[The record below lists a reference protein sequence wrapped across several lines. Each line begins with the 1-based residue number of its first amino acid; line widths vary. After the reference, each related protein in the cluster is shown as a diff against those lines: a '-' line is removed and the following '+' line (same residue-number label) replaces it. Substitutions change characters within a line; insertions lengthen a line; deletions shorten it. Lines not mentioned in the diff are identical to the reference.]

1 MTQPTDEPT
10 APTASGA
17 VFDRALAEA
26 VVEIEDHAAASG
38 WHGQARLFAL
48 VDTREL
54 AVREPALAAALGLE
68 TEAADGSLTPVEQDL
83 EPGQQ
88 LEQVLEQIGWPEE
101 VTGCAVVVERLV
113 LPPAV
118 EGEIPE
124 GLEEA
129 QAFAADHPD
138 RQEVRIVAGV
148 TRGGASWCTLRLR
161 EHDRAED
168 VIGGVDLV
176 PALLALLHSTLEDE
190 A

>member
-1 MTQPTDEPT
+1 MTQPSDQPT
-10 APTASGA
+10 PEGA
-17 VFDRALAEA
+17 FDRALAEA
-26 VVEIEDHAAASG
+26 VVEIEDHAAEAG
-38 WHGQARLFAL
+38 WDGQARLFAL
-48 VDTREL
+48 VDTQAL
-54 AVREPALAAALGLE
+54 AAAEPALAEALGLD
-68 TEAADGSLTPVEQDL
+68 AAAEGLTPVEQDL

-101 VTGCAVVVERLV
+101 VAGCAVVVERLV

-118 EGEIPE
+118 EGEVPE

-129 QAFAADHPD
+129 RAFAADHPD

-148 TRGGASWCTLRLR
+148 NRAGASWCTLRLR
-161 EHDRAED
+161 EHDRTED

-176 PALLALLHSTLEDE
+176 PALLALLHGTLEDE

>member
-1 MTQPTDEPT
+1 MTELNDP
-10 APTASGA
+10 S
-17 VFDRALAEA
+17 FDPALAAA
-26 VVEIEDHAAASG
+26 VVEIEEHAAETG

-54 AVREPALAAALGLE
+54 AAREPALAAALGLD
-68 TEAADGSLTPVEQDL
+68 AADADGSLTPIEQDL

-88 LEQVLEQIGWPEE
+88 LEQVLEQIGWPPE
-101 VTGCAVVVERLV
+101 VTGCAAIVERLV

-118 EGEIPE
+118 EGEVPE

-138 RQEVRIVAGV
+138 RQEVRIVAGI
-148 TRGGASWCTLRLR
+148 TRAGATWCTLRLR
-161 EHDRAED
+161 EHDRTED

-176 PALLALLHSTLEDE
+176 PALLALLGTTLEDE

>member
-1 MTQPTDEPT
+1 MTQPTDQPT
-10 APTASGA
+10 PPA
-17 VFDRALAEA
+17 VFDQALAEA
-26 VVEIEDHAAASG
+26 VVEIEDHAAESG
-38 WHGQARLFAL
+38 WDGQARLFAL
-48 VDTREL
+48 VDTGEL
-54 AVREPALAAALGLE
+54 AAREPALAAALGLDPDAE
-68 TEAADGSLTPVEQDL
+68 GLTPVEQDL

-101 VTGCAVVVERLV
+101 VAGCAVVVERLV

-118 EGEIPE
+118 EGQVPE

-148 TRGGASWCTLRLR
+148 NRAGASWCTLRLR
-161 EHDRAED
+161 EHDRTED

>member
-1 MTQPTDEPT
+1 MTEM
-10 APTASGA
+10 
-17 VFDRALAEA
+17 FDAIQDPSFDPALAAA
-26 VVEIEDHAAASG
+26 VVEIEEHAAEAG
-38 WHGQARLFAL
+38 WNGQSRLFAL

-54 AVREPALAAALGLE
+54 TAREPELAAALGLDE
-68 TEAADGSLTPVEQDL
+68 ADGSLTPVEQDL

-88 LEQVLEQIGWPEE
+88 LEQVLEQIGWPPE
-101 VTGCAVVVERLV
+101 VTGCAAIVERLV

-118 EGEIPE
+118 EGQVPE

-138 RQEVRIVAGV
+138 RQEVRIVAGI
-148 TRGGASWCTLRLR
+148 TRAGATWCTLRLR
-161 EHDRAED
+161 EHDRTED

-176 PALLALLHSTLEDE
+176 PALLALLGTTLEDE

>member
-1 MTQPTDEPT
+1 MTQPTDQPT
-10 APTASGA
+10 TDPA
-17 VFDRALAEA
+17 FDRALAEA
-26 VVEIEDHAAASG
+26 VVEIEDHAAEAG
-38 WHGQARLFAL
+38 WQGQARLFAL
-48 VDTREL
+48 VDTEAL
-54 AVREPALAAALGLE
+54 VAAEPTLAAALGLDAGAE
-68 TEAADGSLTPVEQDL
+68 GLTPVEQDL

-101 VTGCAVVVERLV
+101 VAGCAVVVERLV

-118 EGEIPE
+118 EGDVPE

-148 TRGGASWCTLRLR
+148 NRAGASWCTLRLR
-161 EHDRAED
+161 EHDRTED

-176 PALLALLHSTLEDE
+176 PALLALLRSTLEDE